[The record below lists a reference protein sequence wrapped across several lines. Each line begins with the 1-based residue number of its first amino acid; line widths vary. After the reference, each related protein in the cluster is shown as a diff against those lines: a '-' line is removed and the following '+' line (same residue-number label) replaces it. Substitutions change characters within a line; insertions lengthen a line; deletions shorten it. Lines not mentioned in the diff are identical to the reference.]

1 MEMSSQQSNSF
12 GIGAGVSKKGSGG
25 TRRVWSQREEK
36 VLITALKD
44 LVAKGQKM
52 DNGFRTDY
60 LSKLEDALRKA
71 FTGTD
76 LQETPNITSKIT
88 TWRRHYSS
96 IVSAKMIATGV
107 GFNTTP
113 NQLECT
119 NDLWEAIMK
128 WSYFVDWIDV
138 FGKDRA
144 TGETAEEV
152 PEAIGEIDG
161 SNTNPTFNN
170 TQESNDDNDFN
181 GEGQFGVNKDPTQA
195 RDEQEENS
203 ASRKARGTARARSA
217 NKKRRSMSDGS
228 EPELTNMLGEF
239 CKSTRERLEIIAR
252 RIGYDHDLGV
262 TRK

>member
-12 GIGAGVSKKGSGG
+12 GIGAGVSKKWSGG

-128 WSYFVDWIDV
+128 
-138 FGKDRA
+138 DRA

-161 SNTNPTFNN
+161 SNTNPIFNN

-203 ASRKARGTARARSA
+203 ASRKARG
-217 NKKRRSMSDGS
+217 
-228 EPELTNMLGEF
+228 EF